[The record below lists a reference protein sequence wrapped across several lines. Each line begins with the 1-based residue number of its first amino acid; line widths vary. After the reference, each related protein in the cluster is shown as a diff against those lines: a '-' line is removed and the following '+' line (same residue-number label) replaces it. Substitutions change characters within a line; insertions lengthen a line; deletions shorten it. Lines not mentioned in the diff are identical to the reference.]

1 MTNAPGERLVR
12 FGIFQLNPAA
22 RELRKHG
29 IKVRLSGQP
38 FTILEML
45 LEKPGQVVTRD
56 DLQKHIWPADTF
68 VDFEQGLNSA
78 IKKLRDALGD
88 SAETPRYV
96 ETLPRIGYRFIAPVG
111 DMGAA
116 LSNELPAT
124 TPATSPEKSQ
134 ETDERRVSR
143 AMLLAVLGIATIAV
157 AAIGWA
163 LVNHYGTRAVLF
175 HEKDTVVVG
184 SFENFTAEPTFD
196 DALRQ
201 ALIVGMRQTPFLQVL
216 SEHRAAEI
224 LRQMGHGPE
233 ERLTAKT
240 SVELCQ
246 RVGSKVVTE
255 GAIRTLGT
263 SYVLSLSAIRC
274 DKDESIAQEQ
284 VVAGRKEDVIDAL
297 GQAAARIRAKLGES
311 LPSLQKYNAPL
322 EQATTSSLEALK
334 AYGLGAERW
343 DSGEDRGA
351 QPYFEQAVELDPKFA
366 MAYGALAAIHENDGE
381 HELAKQAATK
391 AYENKERATGVE
403 KLLIESWYDIYVT
416 GDIEKAARLY
426 EIGVRDYPDN
436 TRMLNDLG
444 VIEASLGNYSKG
456 AELFRAVVQRD
467 PGSAATYG
475 NLSTS
480 LLALGKSEEAQQVL
494 DEAEKK
500 QLPLEDLQQVRYW
513 TAFARH
519 DSSTMQRL
527 VEQSADEPLERAEL
541 LAEQAQ
547 TAAYEGRLNE
557 SRSSMEAAYSLML
570 REGDQETAATFLA
583 QGAVRVAEFGEAAEA
598 KRLTARALKL
608 SRGPDVVVLAAIA
621 SARSGDAASAEK
633 LSRELNT
640 GYPAHTQIQKYWLP
654 LIRAQIDIA
663 QNEPA
668 KAISALETATPYEM
682 AAPSALS
689 ISSLYPAYVR
699 GVALLRLGDAG
710 KAATEFQKLADH
722 PAMVLNCPLGSLAQL
737 GLARSAAQEK
747 QYDKAKVAYRD
758 LLQTWQG
765 ADPNVRTLQQAKEEF
780 AKLPAQ

>member
-1 MTNAPGERLVR
+1 MTNPPGERLVR
-12 FGIFQLNPAA
+12 FGIFQLNPDA

-45 LEKPGQVVTRD
+45 LAKPGRVVTRD
-56 DLQKHIWPADTF
+56 DLQKQIWPAHTF

-88 SAETPRYV
+88 SAETPRYI
-96 ETLPRIGYRFIAPVG
+96 ETLPKVGYRFIAPVG
-111 DMGAA
+111 DVATAQRSG
-116 LSNELPAT
+116 LPAAAGV
-124 TPATSPEKSQ
+124 PSPEKSK
-134 ETDERRVSR
+134 EAGERQVSR
-143 AMLLAVLGIATIAV
+143 AMLLAVLGVATIAV
-157 AAIGWA
+157 AAISWA
-163 LVNHYGTRAVLF
+163 LVNHYRTRTVPF
-175 HEKDTVVVG
+175 HEKDTVVIG
-184 SFENFTAEPTFD
+184 SFENFTAEPAFD

-216 SEHRAAEI
+216 SEHRSAEI

-263 SYVLSLSAIRC
+263 SYVLSLAAIRC
-274 DKDESIAQEQ
+274 DKGESIAQEQ

-311 LPSLQKYNAPL
+311 LPSIQKYNAPL

-334 AYGLGAERW
+334 AYGFGAVRW
-343 DSGEDRGA
+343 DSGDDRGA

-366 MAYGALAAIHENDGE
+366 MAYGALAAIHENYGE
-381 HELAKQAATK
+381 HELAKRAATK
-391 AYENKERATGVE
+391 AYENRERATGVE
-403 KLLIESWYDIYVT
+403 KVLIESWYDIYVT

-444 VIEASLGNYSKG
+444 VIDASLGNYSKG

-467 PGSAATYG
+467 PGSATTYG

-480 LLALGKSEEAQQVL
+480 LLALGKTEEARQVL

-500 QLPLEDLQQVRYW
+500 QLPLEYLQQIRYW

-519 DSSTMQRL
+519 DSSAMQRL
-527 VEQSADEPLERAEL
+527 VEQSADKPLERAEL
-541 LAEQAQ
+541 LAEQAD
-547 TAAYEGRLNE
+547 TEAYEGRLKE
-557 SRSSMEAAYSLML
+557 SRKSMEEASNLML
-570 REGDQETAATFLA
+570 QEGDKESAATFLA
-583 QGAVRVAEFGEAAEA
+583 QGAVWAAEFGNAAEA
-598 KRLTARALKL
+598 RKLTARSLNH
-608 SRGPDVVVLAAIA
+608 SRGPDVVVLAAVA
-621 SARSGDAASAEK
+621 SARSGDVASAER
-633 LSRELNT
+633 LSRELNAV
-640 GYPAHTQIQKYWLP
+640 YPSHTQIQKYWLP
-654 LIRAQIDIA
+654 VIRAQIQLAHGD
-663 QNEPA
+663 PA
-668 KAISALETATPYEM
+668 NATGTLEATIPYEL

-689 ISSLYPAYVR
+689 ISTLYPAYVR
-699 GVALLRLGDAG
+699 GNAFLRAGDGA
-710 KAATEFQKLADH
+710 KAAAEFQKLVDH
-722 PAMVLNCPLGSLAQL
+722 PGMVLNCPLGALAQL
-737 GLARSAAQEK
+737 GLARAFAREK
-747 QYDKAKVAYRD
+747 QNDKARAAYQA
-758 LLQTWQG
+758 LLQLWQG
-765 ADPNVRTLQQAKEEF
+765 GDADLNQLRMAREEL
-780 AKLPAQ
+780 ARLTG